1 MNLVVLIGPTA
12 VGKTDVALHLAAS
25 LSCPVLNCD
34 SRQIYRGMDIGT
46 AAPTAEEV
54 ARVKHYFVREL
65 ELGQDYSAARYEQDA
80 LAVISSLSGTH
91 HHAVLSGGSMMYVDA
106 CLLYTSPSPRD

>member
-12 VGKTDVALHLAAS
+12 VGKTDVALHLATS

-91 HHAVLSGGSMMYVDA
+91 HMRCCRVEA
-106 CLLYTSPSPRD
+106 